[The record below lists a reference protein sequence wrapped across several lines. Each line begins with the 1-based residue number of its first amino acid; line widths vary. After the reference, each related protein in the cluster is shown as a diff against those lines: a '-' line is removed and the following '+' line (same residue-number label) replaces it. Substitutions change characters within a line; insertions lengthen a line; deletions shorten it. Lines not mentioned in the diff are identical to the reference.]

1 MRQILTRRTVLIK
14 LLVCLT
20 ALLAF
25 SAILESA
32 QAQPTPKKAFE
43 VEKIPDGL
51 LIAAAPELA
60 GKTKAW
66 VWYAPDNL
74 VVGEA
79 EKWMVEQF
87 LAAGISVAGGG
98 GSYGGPGAIK
108 RMHAFY
114 TEMTEKRGY
123 SKKPIMLARS
133 RGGLP
138 CLGWAVEHPDK
149 VSAFAGIYPVCNI
162 LGWSDVGL
170 GAYGLKKDS
179 PPEKI
184 KEFNPIDR
192 LKGLAEAKVP
202 LFAVHGDNDK
212 AVPLELNS
220 GMVKERYT
228 ALGGTMQLLVA
239 PGAPHGIWKREGV
252 EGDGFFRCQE
262 LVDFVK
268 THAKAK

>member
-1 MRQILTRRTVLIK
+1 MIYPMKVLAARLSALFVLV
-14 LLVCLT
+14 LL
-20 ALLAF
+20 
-25 SAILESA
+25 IEPA
-32 QAQPTPKKAFE
+32 QAQPAPKKAFE

-51 LIAAAPELA
+51 LIAADPELA

-66 VWYAPDNL
+66 VWYAPGGL
-74 VVGEA
+74 VTGEA

-87 LAAGISVAGGG
+87 LAAGISAAGGG
-98 GSYGGPGAIK
+98 GEYGGPNAIR
-108 RMHAFY
+108 RMNAFY

-123 SKKPIMLARS
+123 SKKPIVLARS
-133 RGGLP
+133 RGGLT

-149 VSAFAGIYPVCNI
+149 VGAFAGIYPVCNI
-162 LGWSDVGL
+162 LGWSDVSL

-179 PPEKI
+179 SPEQI
-184 KEFNPIDR
+184 KMFNPVDR
-192 LKGLAEAKVP
+192 LKGLAEAKAP

-220 GMVKERYT
+220 GLVKERYT

-239 PGAPHGIWKREGV
+239 PGAPHGAWKREGV
-252 EGDGFFRCQE
+252 QGDGFFRCQE

-268 THAKAK
+268 SHARPK